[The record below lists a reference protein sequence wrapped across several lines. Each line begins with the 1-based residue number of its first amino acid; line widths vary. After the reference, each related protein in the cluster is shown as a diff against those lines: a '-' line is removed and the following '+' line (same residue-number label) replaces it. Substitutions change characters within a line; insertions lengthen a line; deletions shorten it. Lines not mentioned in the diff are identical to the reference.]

1 MLLLAA
7 IFASLS
13 MSSIMPLAHAG
24 GRPLKPG
31 DTWTL
36 SVSYNHYAVGWGSDL
51 GNYNETGHYADT
63 FTVDSNRQG
72 ILILSETKTVTWT
85 SVGFGFFGDGQN
97 GTNTFD
103 YRFVINS
110 TTLNVISETGGS
122 NSSTGHPAWMLID
135 PSTLVQGATV
145 VRAWWAPSFGSTTFS
160 SPYTVPNV
168 VSGNETLSF
177 KGESLNVW
185 NLVYSGKGVGM
196 SAIVAGTGLVYS
208 TGKETDTT
216 QFDHTYGILVG
227 LTIVGTYSGS
237 FGTGGWTDSKSYSG
251 QISASNLS
259 FGSSYSY
266 P

>member
-1 MLLLAA
+1 
-7 IFASLS
+7 
-13 MSSIMPLAHAG
+13 MSSIIPLAHAAG
-24 GRPLKPG
+24 KPLKPG

-63 FTVDSNRQG
+63 FTVDSNSQG

-85 SVGFGFFGDGQN
+85 SIGFGFFGDGQN

-103 YRFVINS
+103 YRYVINA

-145 VRAWWAPSFGSTTFS
+145 VRAWWAPSFDSTTFS

-168 VSGNETLSF
+168 VSGNETLPF

-216 QFDHTYGILVG
+216 QFDHTYGIIVG

-251 QISASNLS
+251 QITASNLS

>member
-1 MLLLAA
+1 
-7 IFASLS
+7 

-24 GRPLKPG
+24 GRPLKAG

-36 SVSYNHYAVGWGSDL
+36 FVSYNHFAVGWGSDL
-51 GNYNETGHYADT
+51 GNYNETGHYLDT
-63 FTVDSNRQG
+63 FTVNSNSQG
-72 ILILSETKTVTWT
+72 IVTLSEIKTVTWT
-85 SVGFGFFGDGQN
+85 SVGFGFFGEGQN

-103 YRFVINS
+103 YRYVINA
-110 TTLNVISETGGS
+110 TTLNVISETGS
-122 NSSTGHPAWMLID
+122 NSSTGHSAWMLID

-145 VRAWWAPSFGSTTFS
+145 ARTWWAPSFGSTTFS

-168 VSGNETLSF
+168 VSTVPDVVSGNETISF
-177 KGESLNVW
+177 RGESLNVW
-185 NLVYSGKGVGM
+185 NLVYTGNGIGM
-196 SAIVAGTGLVYS
+196 SAIVAGTGVVYS

-237 FGTGGWTDSKSYSG
+237 YGTGGWTDSKSYSG
-251 QISASNLS
+251 QITASNLS
-259 FGSSYSY
+259 FGSSNSY